1 MSKNRYVS
9 PEALEQQTKQKKQN
23 KILFILLFILFIPPL
38 VLFPAYPKNQW
49 QYDIYRYIT
58 NEMLV
63 IIGTEGPLPFFTILS
78 SVYTTFILLVFSC
91 YFCFVFYK
99 KIGINDEFQVFF
111 FSKFFQIEFESS
123 KKYPFLEKPIIK
135 EIIVSL
141 IFVGCFFLA
150 LYHFVAFEN
159 ITLHDGSHRGALIQ
173 LSYNFKIGVLIWES
187 CLNLLLIF
195 PIFYFLFLIIY
206 LINYFVRGLGSGKII
221 LTQKTEAKPK
231 RRGKR
236 KN

>member
-1 MSKNRYVS
+1 M
-9 PEALEQQTKQKKQN
+9 
-23 KILFILLFILFIPPL
+23 
-38 VLFPAYPKNQW
+38 
-49 QYDIYRYIT
+49 
-58 NEMLV
+58 
-63 IIGTEGPLPFFTILS
+63 
-78 SVYTTFILLVFSC
+78 
-91 YFCFVFYK
+91 
-99 KIGINDEFQVFF
+99 FF
-111 FSKFFQIEFESS
+111 FSKFFHIEFESS

-135 EIIVSL
+135 EIIISL

-159 ITLHDGSHRGALIQ
+159 ITLQDDSHRGALIQ

-221 LTQKTEAKPK
+221 LTQKTEDRRQKTEDRRQKTEDRRQKTEAKPK